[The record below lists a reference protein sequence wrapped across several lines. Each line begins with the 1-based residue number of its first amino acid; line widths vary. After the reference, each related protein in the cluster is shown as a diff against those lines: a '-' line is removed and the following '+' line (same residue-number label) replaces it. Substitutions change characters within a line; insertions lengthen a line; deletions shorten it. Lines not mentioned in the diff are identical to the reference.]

1 MMFGRFTERAQKVL
15 MNAQEEAEKFK
26 HGYVG
31 TEHILLGIL
40 IEDGVAKQLLNNS
53 GITEDKVRQLIER
66 YEGKGE
72 MDLYKNEIPLTP
84 RTKRLLEMSLLEAR
98 NLNHNYIT
106 PEHIL
111 LGLIREAEGVAFTIL
126 SNLGLDV
133 ERLKKGANKK
143 ICQEKKCLKMKVAK
157 KSSKSSTPTL
167 DQFGRD
173 LTEMAEEGKID
184 PVIGR
189 DKETQR
195 VLEILCRRTKNN
207 PCLIGEPGVGK
218 TAIAEG
224 LAQNIINGNIP
235 EILKK

>member
-40 IEDGVAKQLLNNS
+40 IEDGVAKELLNNFS
-53 GITEDKVRQLIER
+53 ITEDKVRQLIER

-126 SNLGLDV
+126 SNLGLDA
-133 ERLKKGANKK
+133 ERLRKELIKNLSGQETPKDEGRKKV
-143 ICQEKKCLKMKVAK
+143 LKAL
-157 KSSKSSTPTL
+157 PL
-167 DQFGRD
+167 H
-173 LTEMAEEGKID
+173 
-184 PVIGR
+184 
-189 DKETQR
+189 
-195 VLEILCRRTKNN
+195 
-207 PCLIGEPGVGK
+207 
-218 TAIAEG
+218 
-224 LAQNIINGNIP
+224 
-235 EILKK
+235 

>member
-133 ERLKKGANKK
+133 ERLKKELIKNLSG
-143 ICQEKKCLKMKVAK
+143 EEMLKDEGSK

-173 LTEMAEEGKID
+173 LTEMAEEGNVD
-184 PVIGR
+184 PVIEEIKKL
-189 DKETQR
+189 KEF
-195 VLEILCRRTKNN
+195 
-207 PCLIGEPGVGK
+207 
-218 TAIAEG
+218 
-224 LAQNIINGNIP
+224 
-235 EILKK
+235 